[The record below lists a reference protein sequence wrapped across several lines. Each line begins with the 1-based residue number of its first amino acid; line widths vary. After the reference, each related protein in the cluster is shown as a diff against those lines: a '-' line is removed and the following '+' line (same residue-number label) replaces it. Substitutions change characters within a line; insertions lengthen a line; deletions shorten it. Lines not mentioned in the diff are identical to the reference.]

1 MRIMRT
7 PVLMVY
13 QRNIMVLTVLL
24 LFVICFFSFYAD
36 AEEKRWDLYYT
47 DPDGTEHYYD
57 LKNITRTSKVI
68 LETQASTKKRIR
80 TPKKYTKG
88 LMVKLREKLVF
99 NNPGYQLK
107 ESRIL
112 REFDF
117 SGNMIRTLMIS
128 DTYKNGFKRIEGKAQ
143 HWENIS
149 SKPSYEA
156 LYEIVCK
163 P

>member
-1 MRIMRT
+1 MKTYALGGNQEKVM
-7 PVLMVY
+7 
-13 QRNIMVLTVLL
+13 NFTVLL
-24 LFVICFFSFYAD
+24 LYVVFFFLVHAD
-36 AEEKRWDLYYT
+36 AKEKKWDIYYT

-80 TPKKYTKG
+80 TPKKYTKV

-112 REFDF
+112 REFDC

-143 HWENIS
+143 PWENIS

>member
-1 MRIMRT
+1 MKT
-7 PVLMVY
+7 YVLGGNQEKVM
-13 QRNIMVLTVLL
+13 NFTVLL
-24 LFVICFFSFYAD
+24 LYVVFFFLVHAD
-36 AEEKRWDLYYT
+36 AEEKKWDIYYT

-156 LYEIVCK
+156 LYKIVCK